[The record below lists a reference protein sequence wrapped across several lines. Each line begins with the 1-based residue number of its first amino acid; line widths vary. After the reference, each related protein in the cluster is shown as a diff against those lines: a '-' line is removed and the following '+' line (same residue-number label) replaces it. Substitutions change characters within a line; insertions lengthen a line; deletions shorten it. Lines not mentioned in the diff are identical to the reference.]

1 MIADEK
7 FPVYA
12 DTALPLNCKEG
23 YQLSGDKQ
31 ITCTKDTEF
40 QYSTEP
46 QCGEVQIQIYNIK
59 LISKI

>member
-12 DTALPLNCKEG
+12 DTVLTLNCKEG

-46 QCGEVQIQIYNIK
+46 ECGECQTEVTNP
-59 LISKI
+59 LVRN

>member
-46 QCGEVQIQIYNIK
+46 QCGEVQIYNIK